1 MGTVELISP
10 ENENMSIT
18 VNMLQGANLECS
30 NDCKA
35 GTLMGCVQVSV
46 LIQ

>member
-1 MGTVELISP
+1 MCTVELISP

-18 VNMLQGANLECS
+18 VNMLKGANLEGS

-35 GTLMGCVQVSV
+35 GTLMGCVYRFQC
-46 LIQ
+46 